1 MQTVGSILNG
11 ASRMEGAETCTSV
24 TTSTAVVCAGDVNF
38 KTPEIFI
45 LDTHL

>member
-24 TTSTAVVCAGDVNF
+24 TTTAVVCAGDVNF
-38 KTPEIFI
+38 KTLEIFI